1 MPVPDRSSWGNSSLN
16 ANDAPEWNYLN
27 NEMRGSQANV
37 VATGSGWAIE
47 HPWGPGGGPVAE
59 TIVAIGGLSDTAQ
72 YPAFGVV
79 RYALQSAQPGHSN
92 SEHIKVFV
100 QLNKGVE
107 VQDANT
113 ANVYIVAIGG
123 NANTGNVNLVYQ
135 PAESDPKAGELVFE
149 VSGADLSLD
158 ITGETLTVNAS
169 SVLHGA
175 GGAFKSLR
183 KPNYTL
189 ALTGSLVITLL

>member
-47 HPWGPGGGPVAE
+47 HPWGPGGASVAE
-59 TIVAIGGLSDTAQ
+59 TVVAIGDLANTTTH
-72 YPAFGVV
+72 PAFGVV
-79 RYALQSAQPGHSN
+79 RYALLSAAPGHSN

-113 ANVYIVAIGG
+113 ANVYIAAVGG
-123 NANTGNVNLVYQ
+123 DANTANVNLVYQ
-135 PAESDPKAGELVFE
+135 PAQSDAKAGELVFE
-149 VSGADLSLD
+149 VSAKDLSAY
-158 ITGETLTVNAS
+158 ITGETLTINS
-169 SVLHGA
+169 SAVLHGA
-175 GGAFKSLR
+175 GGAFKSVR
-183 KPNYTL
+183 KPNY
-189 ALTGSLVITLL
+189 ALVLSGSLVITLL

>member
-47 HPWGPGGGPVAE
+47 HPWGPGGAPVAE
-59 TIVAIGGLSDTAQ
+59 TIVAIGDLTNTTE

-79 RYALQSAQPGHSN
+79 RYDLVGNQPGHSN
-92 SEHIKVFV
+92 SESLTVRL
-100 QLNKGVE
+100 QLNKGVA

-113 ANVYIVAIGG
+113 ANVYIVAIG
-123 NANTGNVNLVYQ
+123 NDANTANVNLVYQ
-135 PAESDPKAGELVFE
+135 PALSDAGAGELVFQATG
-149 VSGADLSLD
+149 VDLSLNQTD
-158 ITGETLTVNAS
+158 TLTVNS
-169 SVLHGA
+169 TSTLHGA
-175 GGAFKSLR
+175 GGAFVSKR
-183 KPNYTL
+183 KPSYALT
-189 ALTGSLVITLL
+189 LTGSFVFTVA